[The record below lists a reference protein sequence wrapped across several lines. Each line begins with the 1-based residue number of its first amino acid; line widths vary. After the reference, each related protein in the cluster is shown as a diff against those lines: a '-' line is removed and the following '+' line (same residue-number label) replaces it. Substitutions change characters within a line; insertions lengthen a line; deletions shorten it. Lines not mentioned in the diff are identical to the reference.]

1 MIKKATINPLNSD
14 DKCFLYAVIVA
25 LNHESIGKNI
35 QRVAKIRPSI
45 DQYEWKNR
53 DFPTESKD

>member
-14 DKCFLYAVIVA
+14 DKYFQYVVTVA

-35 QRVAKIRPSI
+35 QKVAKIRPSI
-45 DQYEWKNR
+45 DQYEWKNI

>member
-14 DKCFLYAVIVA
+14 DKYFQYVVTVA
-25 LNHESIGKNI
+25 LNHESIGKNT

-45 DQYEWKNR
+45 DQYEWKNI
-53 DFPTESKD
+53 DFLTESKD